1 MIRRPFLFSESDL
14 TAAPAVAN
22 VYRTVRYCR
31 RAAEM
36 LTRSLIMAA
45 CLCLLSACAL
55 PRRTASPTLF
65 GPASPAGFPSDI
77 RYYAADWHAL
87 DTRVSLAL
95 QRVRS
100 ASPDG
105 RINVLALSG
114 GGAVGA
120 FGAGALIGLSR
131 RGERPDFQIVT
142 GVSTGALI
150 APFAFL
156 GSGWDAQLANAF
168 SGKRARSL
176 QHHHWL
182 RRLLSPGSYEAAPL
196 AELVDHYV
204 TFKLLHAV
212 ARESARGRLLEV
224 ATTDVDKEETVIW
237 DMGAIASRGDE
248 SARELFRDV
257 LVASASVPGVFPPV
271 LLHVREGG
279 VIHDEMHVDG
289 ATSVPFIAAPESLL
303 ISSLRLADLRGGRIF
318 ILVNGQLASEPS
330 TTPFRTLSV
339 LSRSFAT
346 ALRHMTRMQLAS
358 TAEFARAHRMKLEF
372 TAIPMDYPQ
381 VSALDFSRATMSSL
395 FRYGLECA
403 ERGRLWTTVDE
414 ALSRADDAMSR
425 WHLQG
430 ASTRKGS
437 QPACPLEH
445 ASSSGKQLG
454 ATRDVPPPTR
464 VNSAIEMDRARK
476 TPRPIALQA
485 MRSVP

>member
-1 MIRRPFLFSESDL
+1 
-14 TAAPAVAN
+14 
-22 VYRTVRYCR
+22 
-31 RAAEM
+31 M
-36 LTRSLIMAA
+36 LSRSLILAA

-65 GPASPAGFPSDI
+65 DAASPAGFPSDI

-114 GGAVGA
+114 GGAIGA

-156 GSGWDAQLANAF
+156 GSGWDAQLADAF
-168 SGKRARSL
+168 SGERARSL
-176 QHHHWL
+176 LHHHWL
-182 RRLLSPGSYEAAPL
+182 RRLLSPGAYEAAPL

-212 ARESARGRLLEV
+212 ARASARGRLLEV

-257 LVASASVPGVFPPV
+257 LIASASVPGVFPPV

-279 VIHDEMHVDG
+279 VTHDEMHVDG

-330 TTPFRTLSV
+330 TTPFRTISV

-358 TAEFARAHRMKLEF
+358 TAEFARAHGMELEF

-381 VSALDFSRATMSSL
+381 VSALDFSRATMGSL
-395 FRYGLECA
+395 FGYGLECA

-414 ALSRADDAMSR
+414 ALSRADDAISR
-425 WHLQG
+425 WHLEG
-430 ASTRKGS
+430 ASTRKRS
-437 QPACPLEH
+437 QPACPLDD
-445 ASSSGKQLG
+445 ASSSGEQLR
-454 ATRDVPPPTR
+454 ATRDAPPP
-464 VNSAIEMDRARK
+464 AQADPAAEMDLARK
-476 TPRPIALQA
+476 APRQVPLQA

>member
-1 MIRRPFLFSESDL
+1 
-14 TAAPAVAN
+14 
-22 VYRTVRYCR
+22 
-31 RAAEM
+31 M
-36 LTRSLIMAA
+36 LSKSLILAA

-55 PRRTASPTLF
+55 PRRTASPILF
-65 GPASPAGFPSDI
+65 DAASPAGFPSDI

-87 DTRVSLAL
+87 DRRVSQAL

-100 ASPDG
+100 ASPNG
-105 RINVLALSG
+105 KINVLALSG

-156 GSGWDAQLANAF
+156 GSGWDAQLTDAF
-168 SGKRARSL
+168 SGERARSL
-176 QHHHWL
+176 LHHHWL
-182 RRLLSPGSYEAAPL
+182 RRLLSAGDYEAAPL

-237 DMGAIASRGDE
+237 DMGAIASQGDE

-279 VIHDEMHVDG
+279 VTHDEMHVDG
-289 ATSVPFIAAPESLL
+289 ATSVPFIAAPESLFF
-303 ISSLRLADLRGGRIF
+303 SSLRLADLRGGKIF

-330 TTPFRTLSV
+330 TTPFRTISL

-346 ALRHMTRMQLAS
+346 ALRHMSRMQLAS
-358 TAEFARAHRMKLEF
+358 TAEFARAQGMQLEF

-381 VSALDFSRATMSSL
+381 VSALDFSQAAMGSL
-395 FRYGLECA
+395 FGYGRECA
-403 ERGRLWTTVDE
+403 EQGRLWTTVDE
-414 ALSRADDAMSR
+414 AISRADDATTR
-425 WHLQG
+425 WQLEGMAARERLQ
-430 ASTRKGS
+430 T
-437 QPACPLEH
+437 ACPLDD
-445 ASSSGKQLG
+445 ASSSGRQLQ
-454 ATRDVPPPTR
+454 ATRDVTPVPQAGPAEMSRAERAPLR
-464 VNSAIEMDRARK
+464 V
-476 TPRPIALQA
+476 PLQS
-485 MRSVP
+485 MRLVP

>member
-1 MIRRPFLFSESDL
+1 
-14 TAAPAVAN
+14 
-22 VYRTVRYCR
+22 
-31 RAAEM
+31 M
-36 LTRSLIMAA
+36 LSKSLILAA

-65 GPASPAGFPSDI
+65 GAASPAGFPSDI

-87 DTRVSLAL
+87 DRRVSLAL

-100 ASPDG
+100 ASPNG
-105 RINVLALSG
+105 KINVLALSG

-156 GSGWDAQLANAF
+156 GSGWDAQLADAF
-168 SGKRARSL
+168 SGERARSL
-176 QHHHWL
+176 LHHHWL
-182 RRLLSPGSYEAAPL
+182 RRLLSPGEASPL
-196 AELVDHYV
+196 AELVNHYV

-212 ARESARGRLLEV
+212 ALASARGRLLEV

-279 VIHDEMHVDG
+279 VTHDEMHVDG
-289 ATSVPFIAAPESLL
+289 ATSVPFIAAPESLFF
-303 ISSLRLADLRGGRIF
+303 SSLRLADLRSGKVF
-318 ILVNGQLASEPS
+318 ILVNGQLANEPS
-330 TTPFRTLSV
+330 TTPFRTISI

-346 ALRHMTRMQLAS
+346 ALRHMSRMQLAS
-358 TAEFARAHRMKLEF
+358 TAEFARAHGMGLKF
-372 TAIPMDYPQ
+372 TAIPMDY
-381 VSALDFSRATMSSL
+381 R
-395 FRYGLECA
+395 
-403 ERGRLWTTVDE
+403 
-414 ALSRADDAMSR
+414 
-425 WHLQG
+425 
-430 ASTRKGS
+430 
-437 QPACPLEH
+437 
-445 ASSSGKQLG
+445 
-454 ATRDVPPPTR
+454 
-464 VNSAIEMDRARK
+464 N
-476 TPRPIALQA
+476 RPVLAA
-485 MRSVP
+485 

>member
-1 MIRRPFLFSESDL
+1 
-14 TAAPAVAN
+14 
-22 VYRTVRYCR
+22 
-31 RAAEM
+31 M
-36 LTRSLIMAA
+36 LTKSLILAA

-55 PRRTASPTLF
+55 PRRSASPSLF
-65 GPASPAGFPSDI
+65 GAASPAGFPSDI

-87 DTRVSLAL
+87 DRRVSRAL

-156 GSGWDAQLANAF
+156 GSGWDAQLADAF
-168 SGKRARSL
+168 SGERARSL
-176 QHHHWL
+176 LHQHWL
-182 RRLLSPGSYEAAPL
+182 RRLLSPGAYEAAPL

-204 TFKLLHAV
+204 TFRLLHAV

-237 DMGAIASRGDE
+237 DMGAIASPGDE

-271 LLHVREGG
+271 ILHVREGG
-279 VIHDEMHVDG
+279 VTHDEMHVDG
-289 ATSVPFIAAPESLL
+289 ATSVPFIAAPESLFF
-303 ISSLRLADLRGGRIF
+303 SSLRLADLRGGKIY

-330 TTPFRTLSV
+330 TTPFRTISV

-346 ALRHMTRMQLAS
+346 ALRHMSRMQLAS
-358 TAEFARAHRMKLEF
+358 TAEFARAHGMELEF

-381 VSALDFSRATMSSL
+381 VSALDFRQAAMGSL
-395 FRYGLECA
+395 FGYGSECA
-403 ERGRLWTTVDE
+403 EQGRLWTTVDE
-414 ALSRADDAMSR
+414 AISRANEAMSR
-425 WHLQG
+425 RRLQG
-430 ASTRKGS
+430 VSTRKRTG
-437 QPACPLEH
+437 PACPLD
-445 ASSSGKQLG
+445 AAPSSGEQLR
-454 ATRDVPPPTR
+454 ATRDAPPPAQPD
-464 VNSAIEMDRARK
+464 SAVEMGRARRRA
-476 TPRPIALQA
+476 PSDSY
-485 MRSVP
+485 SVM

>member
-1 MIRRPFLFSESDL
+1 
-14 TAAPAVAN
+14 
-22 VYRTVRYCR
+22 
-31 RAAEM
+31 M
-36 LTRSLIMAA
+36 LTKSLILAA

-55 PRRTASPTLF
+55 PRRSASPSLF
-65 GPASPAGFPSDI
+65 GVASPAGFPSDI

-87 DTRVSLAL
+87 DRRVSQAL

-131 RGERPDFQIVT
+131 RGERPDFEIVT

-156 GSGWDAQLANAF
+156 GSKWDPQLADAF
-168 SGKRARSL
+168 SGKRGRSL
-176 QHHHWL
+176 LHRHWV
-182 RRLLSPGSYEAAPL
+182 RRLLTPGAYQASPL

-224 ATTDVDKEETVIW
+224 ATTDIDKEETVIW

-248 SARELFRDV
+248 SSRELFRDV
-257 LVASASVPGVFPPV
+257 LIASASVPGIFPPV

-279 VIHDEMHVDG
+279 VTHDEMHVDG
-289 ATSVPFIAAPESLL
+289 ATSAPFIAAPESLL
-303 ISSLRLADLRGGRIF
+303 ISSFRLTDLRGGKIF

-330 TTPFRTLSV
+330 TTPFRTLSI

-346 ALRHMTRMQLAS
+346 ALRHMSRMQLAS
-358 TAEFARAHRMKLEF
+358 TAEFAQAHGMELQF
-372 TAIPMDYPQ
+372 TALPLDYPQ
-381 VSALDFSRATMSSL
+381 VSPLDFSRTTMGSL
-395 FRYGLECA
+395 FGYGLECA
-403 ERGRLWTTVDE
+403 EQGRLWTTVDE
-414 ALSRADDAMSR
+414 AISRANHAMSR
-425 WHLQG
+425 WRLEG
-430 ASTRKGS
+430 ISARERAT
-437 QPACPLEH
+437 PACPLDD
-445 ASSSGKQLG
+445 ASGSGEQLR
-454 ATRDVPPPTR
+454 ATRDAPPPAQTD
-464 VNSAIEMDRARK
+464 SAVERDRQRK
-476 TPRPIALQA
+476 APRPLPLQA
-485 MRSVP
+485 MRSIP

>member
-1 MIRRPFLFSESDL
+1 
-14 TAAPAVAN
+14 
-22 VYRTVRYCR
+22 
-31 RAAEM
+31 M
-36 LTRSLIMAA
+36 LGKSLILIA

-55 PRRTASPTLF
+55 PRRAASPTLF
-65 GPASPAGFPSDI
+65 GAARPAGFPSDI

-87 DTRVSLAL
+87 HKRVSQELE
-95 QRVRS
+95 RVRR

-105 RINVLALSG
+105 KINVLALSG

-156 GSGWDAQLANAF
+156 GSGWDAQLADAF

-176 QHHHWL
+176 LHHHWL
-182 RRLLSPGSYEAAPL
+182 RRLLSPGAYEAAPL
-196 AELVDHYV
+196 AELVDHFV
-204 TFKLLHAV
+204 TFRLLHAV

-248 SARELFRDV
+248 PARELFRDV

-271 LLHVREGG
+271 ILHVREGG
-279 VIHDEMHVDG
+279 VTHDEMHVDG
-289 ATSVPFIAAPESLL
+289 ATSVPFIAAPESLFF
-303 ISSLRLADLRGGRIF
+303 SSLQLADLKGGRIF

-330 TTPFRTLSV
+330 TTPFRTISV

-346 ALRHMTRMQLAS
+346 ALRHMSRMQLAS
-358 TAEFARAHRMKLEF
+358 TAEFARAHGMELEF

-381 VSALDFSRATMSSL
+381 VSALDFSRAAMGSL
-395 FRYGLECA
+395 FGYGLECA
-403 ERGRLWTTVDE
+403 EQGRLWTTVDE
-414 ALSRADDAMSR
+414 AISRADDAISR
-425 WHLQG
+425 WHLEG
-430 ASTRKGS
+430 TSVRDG
-437 QPACPLEH
+437 QPPCPLDEP
-445 ASSSGKQLG
+445 SSSGEQFR
-454 ATRDVPPPTR
+454 AMRNPPPPTKADPT
-464 VNSAIEMDRARK
+464 VQMDRARK
-476 TPRPIALQA
+476 APRPAPLQA
-485 MRSVP
+485 MRSMPWGTVSSAPSVGR

>member
-1 MIRRPFLFSESDL
+1 
-14 TAAPAVAN
+14 
-22 VYRTVRYCR
+22 
-31 RAAEM
+31 M
-36 LTRSLIMAA
+36 LSRSLILAA
-45 CLCLLSACAL
+45 GLCLLSACAL
-55 PRRTASPTLF
+55 PRRTASPALF
-65 GPASPAGFPSDI
+65 DSASPAGFPSTI

-95 QRVRS
+95 QRARN

-105 RINVLALSG
+105 RIDVLALSG

-156 GSGWDAQLANAF
+156 GSGWDAQLADAF

-176 QHHHWL
+176 LHHHWL
-182 RRLLSPGSYEAAPL
+182 RRLLSPGAYKVSPL

-279 VIHDEMHVDG
+279 VTHDEMHVDG
-289 ATSVPFIAAPESLL
+289 ATSVPFIAAPESLFF
-303 ISSLRLADLRGGRIF
+303 SSLRLADLRGGRIF

-330 TTPFRTLSV
+330 TTPFRTISV

-346 ALRHMTRMQLAS
+346 ALRHMSRMQLAS
-358 TAEFARAHRMKLEF
+358 TAEFARAHGMELQF
-372 TAIPMDYPQ
+372 TAIPMDYPH
-381 VSALDFSRATMSSL
+381 VSALDFSQAAMGSL
-395 FRYGLECA
+395 FGYGLECA

-414 ALSRADDAMSR
+414 ALARADDAISR
-425 WHLQG
+425 WHLEG
-430 ASTRKGS
+430 ASTRNRS
-437 QPACPLEH
+437 QPACPLD
-445 ASSSGKQLG
+445 ATSSPGEQLR
-454 ATRDVPPPTR
+454 ATRDDPAP
-464 VNSAIEMDRARK
+464 A
-476 TPRPIALQA
+476 QA
-485 MRSVP
+485 PVRSVTALPFSVVARSAPATAR